1 MPQSSTLGMARFFPR
16 VNLFS
21 YGKEV
26 HRWKCQCP
34 ASPVTSMTVVRR
46 TQLRSVDEVQD
57 EGVQEEGVQEEG
69 M

>member
-1 MPQSSTLGMARFFPR
+1 
-16 VNLFS
+16 
-21 YGKEV
+21 
-26 HRWKCQCP
+26 
-34 ASPVTSMTVVRR
+34 MTVVRR